1 MKNQNYYC
9 LFLLAMIIGFLP
21 ADSYG
26 QFNIEASIRP
36 RVEYRNGYKEL
47 AKSGTDP
54 VLTISQR
61 TRLGVTYQSEKLKA
75 KISFQDVR
83 VWGDETQFSSTGVHG
98 DVASIDLAEAW
109 LSFNITESFALT
121 AGRQALSFDDE
132 RLLAK
137 RDWNQNALFY
147 DAVTMSFQSG
157 KTDVR
162 AGISYNNQADKSF
175 MEPYDPVKMKS
186 LGFLHL
192 SQKIN
197 SKINASVITMFSGFT
212 SSDTT
217 LEVYLK
223 GTSGI
228 NLNFN
233 SDPWKVFSSF
243 YYQYGKDVY
252 QGLVKTSSAYNFN
265 LQGEF
270 KAKYF
275 MLQGGCSLLSGD
287 KKRDAENGTTHLFDV
302 LYGARHKYYGYLD
315 YFNNLRKSTRNGGL
329 NDFYATI
336 GVPIVPKVDVFGSC
350 HAFYLNQVPSYL
362 DNSSNASG
370 TSYLAS
376 EFDFWLKADV
386 LKGINILTGYS
397 FMLPG
402 HHMKVIQNVSGD
414 NPFSSWAWVMV
425 TFSGKSKDL

>member
-1 MKNQNYYC
+1 
-9 LFLLAMIIGFLP
+9 
-21 ADSYG
+21 
-26 QFNIEASIRP
+26 
-36 RVEYRNGYKEL
+36 
-47 AKSGTDP
+47 
-54 VLTISQR
+54 
-61 TRLGVTYQSEKLKA
+61 
-75 KISFQDVR
+75 
-83 VWGDETQFSSTGVHG
+83 
-98 DVASIDLAEAW
+98 
-109 LSFNITESFALT
+109 
-121 AGRQALSFDDE
+121 
-132 RLLAK
+132 
-137 RDWNQNALFY
+137 
-147 DAVTMSFQSG
+147 
-157 KTDVR
+157 
-162 AGISYNNQADKSF
+162 
-175 MEPYDPVKMKS
+175 
-186 LGFLHL
+186 
-192 SQKIN
+192 
-197 SKINASVITMFSGFT
+197 MFSGFT
-212 SSDTT
+212 RSDTT

-243 YYQYGKDVY
+243 YYQYGKDVN

-265 LQGEF
+265 LQAEF
-270 KAKYF
+270 KATYF

-287 KKRDAENGTTHLFDV
+287 KQSEAVNGTTHLFDV

-386 LKGINILTGYS
+386 WKGINILTGYS

-425 TFSGKSKDL
+425 TFSVKSKDL